1 MVKGTRW
8 FHSSAAK
15 GGSRGQ
21 HWGDQNMFSLRRV
34 ETCGL
39 GHVRRMFA
47 PVLFALL
54 ALTLTG
60 LAGVTPVRADELPF
74 WERADA
80 AKSVTK
86 TSTKTALK
94 KKKSTSVASA
104 KSKSGSGKKLGGYAE
119 ATEPVKKKKKGV
131 KVAALGNSYYGEPA
145 PKKSLSGGGVRWVA
159 SSGCLD
165 GSLKSVIY
173 QVAANYG
180 PVTVSSTCR
189 SKGHNRA
196 VGGARKSKHLSGD
209 AADFRVS
216 GNVSSVYSYLR
227 NNGSVGGLKHYG
239 GGLFHIDNGDRRS
252 W

>member
-15 GGSRGQ
+15 NAAHGASRGEFK
-21 HWGDQNMFSLRRV
+21 DMFSLRGV

-39 GHVRRMFA
+39 ALVRRMFA
-47 PVLFALL
+47 TVLFALL
-54 ALTLTG
+54 AVTVTG
-60 LAGVTPVRADELPF
+60 IAGGTAVRADDLPF

-80 AKSVTK
+80 AKAATK
-86 TSTKTALK
+86 KSTNYPYK
-94 KKKSTSVASA
+94 KKKSVSVASQ
-104 KSKSGSGKKLGGYAE
+104 KSGSGKKLGGYAE

-131 KVAALGNSYYGEPA
+131 RVAALGNSYYGEPA
-145 PKKSLSGGGVRWVA
+145 PKKSLSGGSVRWVA

-180 PVTVSSTCR
+180 PVTVNSTCR
-189 SKGHNRA
+189 NKGHNRA

-209 AADFRVS
+209 AVDFRVA
-216 GNVSSVYSYLR
+216 GNVSAVYSYLKR
-227 NNGSVGGLKHYG
+227 SGSVGGLKHYG

>member
-1 MVKGTRW
+1 MY
-8 FHSSAAK
+8 SS
-15 GGSRGQ
+15 RC
-21 HWGDQNMFSLRRV
+21 V
-34 ETCGL
+34 ETRGL
-39 GHVRRMFA
+39 ALVRRIFT

-54 ALTLTG
+54 AFTLTG
-60 LAGVTPVRADELPF
+60 LTGITPARADDLPF
-74 WERADA
+74 WERGDA
-80 AKSVTK
+80 AQAAAKK
-86 TSTKTALK
+86 STKIAYK
-94 KKKSTSVASA
+94 KKKSTSVAS
-104 KSKSGSGKKLGGYAE
+104 KKTGSAKKLGGYAE

-165 GSLKSVIY
+165 GSLKAVVY

-189 SKGHNRA
+189 NKGHNRA
-196 VGGARKSKHLSGD
+196 VGGAPKSKHLSGD
-209 AADFRVS
+209 AVDFRVS
-216 GNVSSVYSYLR
+216 GNVSSVYSYLK
-227 NNGSVGGLKHYG
+227 NSGSVGGLKHYG